1 MRFVNPSIRTVAGM
15 NAVFTMR
22 QDSMRFLEVG
32 DQLVDTDTLR
42 VLTRPEGTRLTPKAA
57 AVLLQLARN
66 SGRTLSRDDL
76 LDEVWKGTCPTPDVL
91 TQAVKDLRRALG
103 DDLHAPRYIET
114 LPRLGYRLIAPVRFV
129 QSDPREPVP
138 ADSATSHV
146 ASPPMPPRLQWRRAL
161 PLLLVVVGLCAGGVI
176 AARVVNSRGQALLV
190 VEGARWQV
198 DQRRSL
204 TSDPGAE
211 LLPRLSPDGMRVAY
225 SVGEDSAAGSR
236 VVVRGLDQSRER
248 HLTDDAT
255 GEECHPV
262 WSPDGSAIAFMRHAG
277 GQCRIM
283 LESAFGG
290 PEREIATCAENTL
303 DYFSWSPDAN
313 QLVMTSPTQA
323 NARAISEV
331 PIAGG
336 PPRPLTY
343 DRAPSDIDLD
353 ARYSPDGSRIAFRRG
368 ANPYSDLY
376 VMQAGGGAVRRVTR
390 LASRIRGF
398 DWMADG
404 SALVFSSGHA
414 GPQALYIVSLE
425 DGHVEPTGVFPA
437 EQPGSARA
445 TDTVV
450 YEIPRQRTQ
459 LMRVPLYAGEGE
471 PTDLVPSTGNDGAP
485 MMSPVDERIAF
496 VSDRSGSQQLWLHDP
511 EAGETFALTDADE
524 AHLRYPVWRPDGAR
538 LLITARGKGW
548 GHLLEIDLAT
558 RKRTILTS
566 GGEDVRYG
574 VYGTAPGRYMAVIN
588 ADDGLRELV
597 EFSSVDGRATDRRVI
612 ARGVGRHE
620 LDLATVSIWFTRI
633 NEPGLFRVDPGTG
646 EEQLVTTA
654 ITPANID
661 GWLVS
666 GAQLFYIVTHTIGRA
681 AIHRFDPATSTD
693 EILVRLP
700 VTVADLNFSI
710 TRDRRHVVVVRA
722 AEVDTDIGAV
732 RVRRAANRTRSP

>member
-1 MRFVNPSIRTVAGM
+1 M
-15 NAVFTMR
+15 NAVFTVR
-22 QDSMRFLEVG
+22 QDSERFLEVG

-103 DDLHAPRYIET
+103 DDLQAPRYIET
-114 LPRLGYRLIAPVRFV
+114 LPRLGYRLVAPVRFIERDPRDTDV
-129 QSDPREPVP
+129 AAADTAPARATSAPPPREP
-138 ADSATSHV
+138 
-146 ASPPMPPRLQWRRAL
+146 RWRRVL
-161 PLLLVVVGLCAGGVI
+161 PLLLVTLGLCAGAVI
-176 AARVVNSRGQALLV
+176 AARVIDSRNQDPAA
-190 VEGARWQV
+190 VEAARWQV

-211 LLPRLSPDGMRVAY
+211 LLPRISPDGARVAY
-225 SVGEDSAAGSR
+225 SVGEDTPAGSHI
-236 VVVRGLDQSRER
+236 VVRGLAQSREHR
-248 HLTDDAT
+248 LAQDSE

-262 WSPDGSAIAFMRHAG
+262 WSPDGSSIAFMRQAG
-277 GQCRIM
+277 GECRIV
-283 LESAFGG
+283 LASAFGG
-290 PEREIATCAENTL
+290 PERKSAACAENTL

-313 QLVMTSPTQA
+313 RFLMTSPTQT

-331 PIAGG
+331 PIVGG
-336 PPRPLTY
+336 PAQPLHY

-353 ARYSPDGSRIAFRRG
+353 ARYSPDGSQIAFRRG

-376 VMQAGGGAVRRVTR
+376 VMQADGGAVRRVTR

-414 GPQALYIVSLE
+414 GPQALYIVSLD
-425 DGHVEPTGVFPA
+425 DGRIEPLGVFPA
-437 EQPGSARA
+437 EQPSSARA

-450 YEIPRQRTQ
+450 YEIPRLRTQ
-459 LMRVPLYAGEGE
+459 LVRVPLQAGGE
-471 PTDLVPSTGNDGAP
+471 EPLDLAPSTGNDGAP
-485 MMSPVDERIAF
+485 MMSPVDERVAF

-511 EAGETFALTDADE
+511 ATGETFALTEADE
-524 AHLRYPVWRPDGAR
+524 PNLRYPVWRPDGAR
-538 LLITARGKGW
+538 LLITARGEGW
-548 GHLLEIDLAT
+548 GHLIEVDLAT
-558 RKRTILTS
+558 RTRTILTS

-574 VYGTAPGRYMAVIN
+574 VYGTTPGRYMAVIN

-597 EFSSVDGRATDRRVI
+597 EFSSVDGRATDRRVV

-620 LDLATVSIWFTRI
+620 LDLAGGSIWFTRI
-633 NEPGLFRVDPGTG
+633 NQPGLFRIDPGTG

-666 GAQLFYIVTHTIGRA
+666 GGQLFYVVTQTLGRA
-681 AIHRFDPATSTD
+681 AIHSFDPLAGTS
-693 EILVRLP
+693 EVLVQLP
-700 VTVADLNFSI
+700 VSVADLNFSI
-710 TRDRRHVVVVRA
+710 TRDRRHAVVVRA
-722 AEVDTDIGAV
+722 AEVHTDIGAV
-732 RVRRAANRTRSP
+732 RIRRVAQAQAAAP